1 MGYFSQLYK
10 TGDKKGYESQA
21 IEFLVGDLLD
31 RKLKGPTKSKQL
43 SAMDMESSAPDIF
56 IPSMF
61 YTFMYTSPTIET
73 AGKFKF
79 KDRIPLILCTSNDGK
94 YVTGLNFNMIPSNIR
109 ATILDM
115 IVESNKSFYE
125 NKIYSTDSFIIN
137 NTFANSL
144 IDENSRTE
152 IFNIF
157 NRKTGIKVSNSF
169 RVYDMAYIMNPRMIE
184 YDTWKYI
191 PFLNFRDAIRGVE
204 LGKLQI
210 EMASAEID
218 VSDSQINKL

>member
-10 TGDKKGYESQA
+10 TADKGYESQA

-31 RKLKGPTKSKQL
+31 RNLKGQTKSKQL
-43 SAMDMESSAPDIF
+43 TAMDMESSAPNMF
-56 IPSMF
+56 VPSMF
-61 YTFMYTSPTIET
+61 YTFMYTSPTLET
-73 AGKFKF
+73 VGKFKF
-79 KDRIPLILCTSNDGK
+79 KDRVPLILCTSNDGK
-94 YVTGLNFNMIPSNIR
+94 YVTGLNFNMIPSNVR
-109 ATILDM
+109 ADILDM

-125 NKIYSTDSFIIN
+125 NKIYSTTDFIVN
-137 NTFANSL
+137 TTFAKSL

-152 IFNIF
+152 ILNIF

-169 RVYDMAYIMNPRMIE
+169 RVYDMSYIMKPRLIE

-191 PFLNFRDAIRGVE
+191 PFLNFRDAIRGAE

-210 EMASAEID
+210 EMTSEEID
-218 VSDSQINKL
+218 VSDGQINKQ